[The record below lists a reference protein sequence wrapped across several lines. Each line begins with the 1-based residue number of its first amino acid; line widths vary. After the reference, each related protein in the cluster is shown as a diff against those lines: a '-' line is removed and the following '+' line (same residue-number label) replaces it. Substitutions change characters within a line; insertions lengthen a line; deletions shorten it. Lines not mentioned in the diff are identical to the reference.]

1 MNKWFESGSME
12 HFANEKREQNYPEK
26 HLIYIGKNSLTLLH
40 ETVCDQTVGH
50 KMFTQ
55 IGDDAQARNVLNKWL
70 V

>member
-1 MNKWFESGSME
+1 ME

-50 KMFTQ
+50 KMF
-55 IGDDAQARNVLNKWL
+55 GPQARNVLNKWL